1 MERRISADEYLA
13 GPETVMRRE
22 LVWGVLREPPSP
34 FRAHQGV
41 VTRTTVLLSDHV
53 LDHSLGRVYV
63 SPLDVV
69 FDRQKA
75 LVLQPDVMFVSHAR
89 REILHDFIEGPPDLV
104 VEVISEGSRNYD
116 RISKLAWY
124 REYKVLEY
132 WVIDPEACEIEVI
145 RLDAEP
151 PLSHTYRDAEVIQSA
166 VLPGF
171 ARTAADFFE

>member
-1 MERRISADEYLA
+1 MERRISAEEYLT

-22 LVWGVLREPPSP
+22 LVWGVLHEPPSP

-41 VTRTTVLLSDHV
+41 VTRATLLLGNHV
-53 LDHSLGRVYV
+53 LDEKSGRVYV
-63 SPLDVV
+63 APLDVV
-69 FDRQKA
+69 FDRPNA

-132 WVIDPEACEIEVI
+132 WVIDPEAREIEVI

-151 PLSHTYRDAEVIQSA
+151 PLRHTYRDAELIQSA

-171 ARTAADFFE
+171 ARTSADFFE